1 MAFLRN
7 LFGKNEGS
15 EPSTPLSANNTP
27 PKTREEDIAAGVQ
40 EAVAANNSLK
50 EASPAGVSLT
60 VSVGDAKTTRF
71 DSATRDLADEPVVN
85 LAAGRPTF
93 AALSDRGIV
102 RSNNEDAVFGFLSTM
117 TMADSMPNFGIFIV
131 ADGMGGHEL
140 GEKASALA
148 IRASVNFIMQRLY
161 LPLLMNEDHDRP
173 PIAEILTAAVKAAN
187 EAVIRSIPDGGTTLS
202 IMVLLGDWG
211 HFAHVG
217 DSRIYIINREH
228 AELLTRD
235 HSYVQRLIELNQ
247 ITHEESKS
255 HPQRNVLYRA
265 IGQSDTIEVDTISRR
280 LAKGV
285 AVLMCTD
292 GLWDVV
298 SDHQIRE
305 IVNNPLLSPD
315 QICDKLCAMAIT
327 QGSMDNVSMLLVKMP
342 N

>member
-15 EPSTPLSANNTP
+15 EPSASSSANHAASQSS
-27 PKTREEDIAAGVQ
+27 EEHIAAD
-40 EAVAANNSLK
+40 AAAINSLQ
-50 EASPAGVSLT
+50 ETESPHSTKPTPSA
-60 VSVGDAKTTRF
+60 DNAKTTRF
-71 DSATRDLADEPVVN
+71 DAATRDLADEPVIN
-85 LAAGRPTF
+85 LATGRPTF

-117 TMADSMPNFGIFIV
+117 TMADSMPNFGVFGV

-148 IRASVNFIMQRLY
+148 MRSAVHFIMQRLY
-161 LPLLMNEDHDRP
+161 LPLLMGEDHDRP
-173 PIAEILTAAVKAAN
+173 PIAEILIAAVKAAN

-217 DSRIYIINREH
+217 DSRIYIINKEQ

-247 ITHEESKS
+247 ITPEESKN

-265 IGQSDTIEVDTISRR
+265 IGQSETIEVDTISRR
-280 LAKGV
+280 LAKGTS
-285 AVLMCTD
+285 VLMCTD

-298 SDHQIRE
+298 SSHQIRE
-305 IVNNPLLSPD
+305 IVNHPSLLPD

-342 N
+342 S